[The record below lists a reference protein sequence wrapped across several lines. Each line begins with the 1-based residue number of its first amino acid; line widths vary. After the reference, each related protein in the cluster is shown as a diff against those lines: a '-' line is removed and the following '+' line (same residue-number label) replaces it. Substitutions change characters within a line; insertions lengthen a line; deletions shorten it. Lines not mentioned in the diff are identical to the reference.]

1 MLTKSKFPFIDK
13 LIKKYGK
20 KKLFSASESRNSI
33 FGYGERPEIDEWNSV
48 LEKMV
53 EIPLYI
59 DSYIKLLTDIDKLY
73 DKLETDKLQ
82 IDTARQTLS
91 IIKLIETSY
100 VTIKSLRL
108 EFKQTILQSEF
119 LLDD

>member
-1 MLTKSKFPFIDK
+1 MTVTNMLNDIT
-13 LIKKYGK
+13 IKTLNDMPVSTIATEENRINDELKYS
-20 KKLFSASESRNSI
+20 L
-33 FGYGERPEIDEWNSV
+33 